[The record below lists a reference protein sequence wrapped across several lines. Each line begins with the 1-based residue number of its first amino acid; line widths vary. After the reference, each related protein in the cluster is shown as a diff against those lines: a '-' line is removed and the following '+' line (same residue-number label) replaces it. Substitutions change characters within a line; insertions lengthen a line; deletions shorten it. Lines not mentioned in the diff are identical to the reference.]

1 MKAAA
6 LTGGARTHRVPATSS
21 TSAARP
27 QRGHLS
33 SATPTAPNERII
45 TKIVEVP
52 VREVVEKVVE
62 VIVERIVEVPVE
74 KIVEGRPQ
82 PEAPP
87 IPLPLKQYR
96 RFAFRVS
103 SGSVILVRVEVV
115 VEKIVHVPVEVP
127 VYRTL
132 EKVKEVVVRHVVE
145 KAVEVPAERSGHGR
159 PPMYAEHLH
168 SDFADLLHRRPTAH
182 ALQPAM
188 PSESSHDAS
197 SAGTTSRPP
206 SISTVSGT
214 EELVQTFLP
223 PPVFA
228 EAPRGAGL
236 VDRALAAATVST
248 YGTCPPRSN
257 RGLGLASHVG
267 HNTSG
272 VGLDLE
278 AMRARAEGR
287 ISPQRRH
294 CLRPSS

>member
-74 KIVEGRPQ
+74 KIVEKVV
-82 PEAPP
+82 E
-87 IPLPLKQYR
+87 
-96 RFAFRVS
+96 RVI
-103 SGSVILVRVEVV
+103 VKTVEVPVEKIVERIVEVPVEVPVEVV